1 MALFLAAGAARPG
14 SRPAAKAFASL
25 AAAWLALEWLSGDPR
40 LLFPFAMAC
49 AGACAHALGWPGALA
64 GGTGFLL
71 FRFVAGASAAVLA
84 TEAVGTAMALGA
96 GLLAR
101 RAGPWAGASAVSV
114 TALAALLL

>member
-1 MALFLAAGAARPG
+1 MALFWAAGAARPG
-14 SRPAAKAFASL
+14 SRSAAKAFAAL
-25 AAAWLALEWLSGDPR
+25 AAAWFALEWLTGDPR

-49 AGACAHALGWPGALA
+49 AGACARAWGWPGALA
-64 GGTGFLL
+64 GGAGFLL

-101 RAGPWAGASAVSV
+101 RAGPWAEASAVS
-114 TALAALLL
+114 AAALLALLL